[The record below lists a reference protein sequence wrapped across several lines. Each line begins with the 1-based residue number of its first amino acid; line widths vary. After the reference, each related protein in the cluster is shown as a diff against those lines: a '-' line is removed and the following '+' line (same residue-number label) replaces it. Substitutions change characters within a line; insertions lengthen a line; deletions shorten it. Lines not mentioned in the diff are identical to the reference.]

1 MTTYKTF
8 RVAGGPNFSKH
19 VAQAKRLHGEYN
31 GETKTWKIS
40 DDMVSVYGVDGLRVR
55 GLLLVEGGQA
65 RQDTRK
71 HDHNCPANFGG
82 ACECEG

>member
-19 VAQAKRLHGEYN
+19 VAQAKRLHGTYN
-31 GETKTWKIS
+31 GETKTWEIS

-55 GLLLVEGGQA
+55 GLLLVEDSQS
-65 RQDTRK
+65 RSHK

-82 ACECEG
+82 VCECQE